1 MPSYTLV
8 KCTSRWCY
16 NFHELQQ
23 LSIFIEAG
31 ICLPNQTVFHIW
43 TYMKLHTS
51 AGKMSLPLEEPHVWF
66 AIHEIELLIPYTI
79 NYINFLN
86 KEITINGKAACLSGD
101 LLFSSFFC
109 PMLHSCSCLFLR
121 RTIKSSH
128 NISKTKLLKKRSKKF
143 SSFPLSLP

>member
-1 MPSYTLV
+1 
-8 KCTSRWCY
+8 
-16 NFHELQQ
+16 
-23 LSIFIEAG
+23 
-31 ICLPNQTVFHIW
+31 
-43 TYMKLHTS
+43 MKLHTS

-121 RTIKSSH
+121 RTIKSTRLSRGARLPIQRNCCLLPAISIGLHSAYCCVVASH
-128 NISKTKLLKKRSKKF
+128 PCWMNSNYFDKPSHEGECNAAFVCKRAWEV
-143 SSFPLSLP
+143 LCG